1 VVAHLSQQLT
11 PLGALSEPTRRAL
24 YEYVASQPSPVS
36 REQVADAAGMALH
49 SVRFHLEKLVDAGL
63 LEVEQRRLS
72 GRSGPGAGRPSKLY
86 RRSSHPISVSI
97 PPRSY
102 DLAGRMLAAAIERA
116 DDEDLPVRDA
126 LHLVARE
133 EGLRLAREA
142 AAGSQDPGSQ
152 DPGSQDPGSQDPGS
166 QGPGSAGPGGP
177 VDALGRVTAV
187 LAGHGFEP
195 QVTGD
200 SATLANCP
208 FDRLAAEHTELV
220 CGMNLCLVAGIL
232 DGLRITSVEARL
244 APAPGRCCVALSPAS
259 APASAAVRAGRP

>member
-1 VVAHLSQQLT
+1 VVAHLSQQLA
-11 PLGALSEPTRRAL
+11 PLGALSEPTRRTL

-36 REQVADAAGMALH
+36 REQVADAAAMPLH

-86 RRSSHPISVSI
+86 RRSSHPISVSL

-102 DLAGRMLAAAIERA
+102 DLAGRMLAEAIERA
-116 DDEDLPVRDA
+116 DDEELPVRDA
-126 LHLVARE
+126 LDLVAHE

-142 AAGSQDPGSQ
+142 T
-152 DPGSQDPGSQDPGS
+152 
-166 QGPGSAGPGGP
+166 AGPP
-177 VDALGRVTAV
+177 VQGSPADGLGRVTAV

-200 SATLANCP
+200 VATLANCP

-232 DGLRITSVEARL
+232 DGLRITSLEARL

-259 APASAAVRAGRP
+259 GAVRAGRR